1 MIRTYS
7 QVIRAEKLIIGLLFK
22 QGCILKKFKEVKKI
36 FKTVGLS
43 RYTSF
48 FKIKVYKFVK
58 NYQHLKHST
67 LSVHY
72 LKNSSKNTRS
82 VCKKGMNL
90 CNFFLSFFLFFLFFF
105 SLRNFF
111 LYEKLWVWF
120 MKNLLW
126 VWKTLLLTYLKKYR
140 YMFAFL
146 KKMLSW

>member
-22 QGCILKKFKEVKKI
+22 QGCILKKFKEVKNF

-58 NYQHLKHST
+58 NYQRLKHST

-90 CNFFLSFFLFFLFFF
+90 CNFFLSFFLSFFLFFF
-105 SLRNFF
+105 HWEIFSSMKNFGF
-111 LYEKLWVWF
+111 GLWKTCFGFEKLF
-120 MKNLLW
+120 YSLI
-126 VWKTLLLTYLKKYR
+126 
-140 YMFAFL
+140 
-146 KKMLSW
+146 